1 MTEET
6 AFTEEEKE
14 NQVNMLLNTLHSL
27 MKEKLNHAK
36 WKEKLK
42 KIAFKI
48 TLEIIDAGKLIFVLQ
63 NGDYSVEKGDLP
75 KGEAIIEIRAT
86 LENLFM
92 FSSRQMSSF
101 SAIFLGK
108 LKIKGK
114 RHLLTLL
121 KVGNVLRI
129 IPESELKD

>member
-1 MTEET
+1 MLEGQI
-6 AFTEEEKE
+6 FTEEEKE
-14 NQVNMLLNTLHSL
+14 NQIEMLINTVHSL
-27 MKEKLNHAK
+27 VKEKQEHSR

-42 KIAFKI
+42 KIRFKI
-48 TLEIIDAGKLIFVLQ
+48 NLEIINAGVIHLILEH
-63 NGDYSVEKGDLP
+63 GDYKVEKGKFSDP
-75 KGEAIIEIRAT
+75 IIEIRAT
-86 LENLFM
+86 LENFFN

-121 KVGNVLRI
+121 NVGNVLRV
-129 IPESELKD
+129 IPEKDIEK

>member
-14 NQVNMLLNTLHSL
+14 NQVNMLLDTLNSL

-48 TLEIIDAGKLIFVLQ
+48 TLEIIDAGKIKFILQ
-63 NGDYSVEKGDLP
+63 NGDYTVEKGDLP